1 MNILFLYILLIIFF
15 LIKLGVIMDNK
26 ENSLLLKY
34 IQKLEYNQ
42 G

>member
-34 IQKLEYNQ
+34 IKKLEYNQ

>member
-15 LIKLGVIMDNK
+15 LIKLGVTMDNK

>member
-15 LIKLGVIMDNK
+15 FIKLGVIMDNK

-34 IQKLEYNQ
+34 IKKLEYNQ